1 MSSGI
6 ARWGGWAGMVAAGTY
21 LLAGILIL
29 ATPPQRR
36 FDYSSYYLSEIV
48 LVVAFAATLVVI
60 AGLHGF
66 QRRRYGRS
74 GAAGSLIAFIG
85 YALVALVA
93 TVSVPVGGEALSA
106 VRLVAALAVL
116 IGSALL
122 GAMTIRARVLPWW
135 CGVLL
140 IVGFPVGDF
149 LEEVVVR
156 GSEGIVFGIVW
167 GVVGY
172 ALLSTSVRAR
182 HHRCVRVSRTSHS
195 EEANGS
201 GRG

>member
-29 ATPPQRR
+29 AAPPQRR

-48 LVVAFAATLVVI
+48 LVVASAATLVVI
-60 AGLHGF
+60 AGLHGS
-66 QRRRYGRS
+66 QTGRYGRS

-93 TVSVPVGGEALSA
+93 NVSVPVGSEALPA

-116 IGSALL
+116 IGSAIL

-140 IVGFPVGDF
+140 IVGFPLGDF
-149 LEEVVVR
+149 FGGGGRKGERGDRVR
-156 GSEGIVFGIVW
+156 DSLGVSGLRALVDQCSCTGPPMRSSESNL
-167 GVVGY
+167 
-172 ALLSTSVRAR
+172 A
-182 HHRCVRVSRTSHS
+182 
-195 EEANGS
+195 
-201 GRG
+201 